1 MRLKLLPAISVWL
14 LSFSF
19 AAASEDYALII
30 GDSGQVEG
38 MREETSISAVDF
50 AAPLRAAGFEIVQTK
65 NRSSGN
71 MRIAAQ
77 RIATIQDTKGIKTLV
92 IVVMGPVASTER
104 GAWAMANGGPGASS
118 LNVGVSGLPVGALS
132 DIAAET
138 PGTAVILIA
147 PGRPMT
153 SFGRGL
159 SPGADALM
167 PADGV
172 GYAIGSAA
180 DLSAFL
186 SEGLL
191 LPHQNLDRLRE
202 VWADRLTFQGHW
214 PADRTLQGAQ

>member
-14 LSFSF
+14 LFFSF

-104 GAWAMANGGPGASS
+104 GAKPNSSRRPGKR
-118 LNVGVSGLPVGALS
+118 SG
-132 DIAAET
+132 
-138 PGTAVILIA
+138 
-147 PGRPMT
+147 
-153 SFGRGL
+153 
-159 SPGADALM
+159 
-167 PADGV
+167 
-172 GYAIGSAA
+172 
-180 DLSAFL
+180 
-186 SEGLL
+186 
-191 LPHQNLDRLRE
+191 
-202 VWADRLTFQGHW
+202 
-214 PADRTLQGAQ
+214 